1 MPDQEYLTNEFIEIT
16 FEKTRVAIVAK
27 WIVSPVIFT
36 CSTFPCKYTKLPMLQ
51 GY

>member
-36 CSTFPCKYTKLPMLQ
+36 CKYTKLPMLQ